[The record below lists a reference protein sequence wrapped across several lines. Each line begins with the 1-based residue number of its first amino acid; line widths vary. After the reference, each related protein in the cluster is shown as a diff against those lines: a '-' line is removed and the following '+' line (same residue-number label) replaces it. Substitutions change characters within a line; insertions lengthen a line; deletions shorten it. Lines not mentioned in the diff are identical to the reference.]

1 MGDGLLLEF
10 ASIVD
15 AVRCAVE
22 VQREM
27 AERNAGVPSD
37 RRIEFRIGI
46 NIGDIIKDGRDIYGD
61 GVKVASRQPLK
72 VRAFIDFAAPE
83 LKARLATDLR

>member
-61 GVKVASRQPLK
+61 GVNVASR
-72 VRAFIDFAAPE
+72 AASQSSCFHRLRRTRTEGP
-83 LKARLATDLR
+83 ARH